1 MASELKY
8 KKEEFEQSQIKNDES
23 ENQVKKLQVKFYYYH
38 LYSLFIILYIIRV
51 N

>member
-23 ENQVKKLQVKFYYYH
+23 ENQVKKLQSELKKAEAEEE
-38 LYSLFIILYIIRV
+38 IMKKI
-51 N
+51 ND